1 MKRSQ
6 INRVIGNA
14 IDLFNEKDVKL
25 PPWAYWTQNNWK
37 SVGPEADEIRRHGL
51 GWAITDFAST
61 DFDNIGLLLFI
72 ARNGHMHD
80 QKPVTTKTY
89 AEKYMVVQ
97 PGQVTPWHF
106 HWQKT
111 EDLLNRSG
119 GRLQVELAWAGD
131 DEKSL
136 SGREVTV
143 QVDGIERKISAEG
156 IILLNP
162 GESVTLSPRMC
173 HKFSGYVKD
182 KQVLAGEISSLNDD
196 SVDNCFL
203 GKPYARTPIDED
215 EPAKYLLNSDYAM
228 KPQQLP

>member
-6 INRVIGNA
+6 INRIISEA
-14 IDLFNEKDVKL
+14 IELFDEKGVRL
-25 PPWAYWTQNNWK
+25 PPWAYWTRSDWK
-37 SVGPEADEIRRHGL
+37 SVGREADEIRSHGL
-51 GWAITDFAST
+51 GWNLTDFASK
-61 DFDNIGLLLFI
+61 DFEKVGLLLFVV
-72 ARNGHMHD
+72 RNGHMHNNE
-80 QKPVTTKTY
+80 PVTTKTY

-97 PGQVTPWHF
+97 PGQITPWHF
-106 HWQKT
+106 HWHKT

-136 SGREVTV
+136 SDREVTV

-156 IILLNP
+156 VILLNP

-173 HKFSGYVKD
+173 HKFSGYAKD

-196 SVDNCFL
+196 TTDNCFL
-203 GKPYARTPIDED
+203 GKPFARTAIDED
-215 EPAKYLLNSDYAM
+215 EPAKYLLSSDYH
-228 KPQQLP
+228 LVSR